1 MDSRWQT
8 ATLEF
13 SDGAQQTLRDDGE
26 FGLYRTRCRSS
37 AHGDLQPALVVAPQ

>member
-26 FGLYRTRCRSS
+26 FGLYRTPWAVRP
-37 AHGDLQPALVVAPQ
+37 LALATHQSRQS